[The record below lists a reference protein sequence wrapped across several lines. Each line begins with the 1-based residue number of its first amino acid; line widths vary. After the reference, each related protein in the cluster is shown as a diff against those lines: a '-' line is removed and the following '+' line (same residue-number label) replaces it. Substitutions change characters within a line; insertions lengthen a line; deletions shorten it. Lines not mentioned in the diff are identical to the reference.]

1 MRKLMS
7 SSVWIFGSGG
17 LIGTSLSARI
27 ENFPVQQV
35 RLHHRGVS
43 FPSIDPTPAGFDVYL
58 DLQESSHLDWVR
70 RHKRLPDPTE
80 MVLLGWGNVR
90 DPYHLSHTSAS
101 PHLTQEVAAASIMR
115 GARRIV
121 FAGTIDEYGH
131 EKGRR
136 YEERELPNPINSYVE
151 GKRQARRVLED
162 LCQTNDVAYVHCR
175 ISNVYGPTR
184 VSDSL
189 VQTLWKAHVQGTP
202 VNLGPCDVWR
212 DHIYVEDVSKAI
224 QLLLRSELSG
234 SVNIGVGESTQV
246 KQLAESLWRAFGED
260 LEDLRF
266 AEPTNNAKTE
276 HSPNWYLDLERM
288 AALDGWSPIYDLD
301 SGARDTNRRLISFHN
316 QQ

>member
-1 MRKLMS
+1 MVELKS
-7 SSVWIFGSGG
+7 SSVWILGSGG
-17 LIGTSLSARI
+17 LIGTSLSTRI
-27 ENFPVQQV
+27 ENFPIQQV
-35 RLHHRGVS
+35 RLHHRRIR
-43 FPSIDPTPAGFDVYL
+43 FPSIDRTPAGFDVYL

-90 DPYHLSHTSAS
+90 DPHHATHTSAS
-101 PHLTQEVAAASIMR
+101 PLLTEGMAAVSIMR

-136 YEERELPNPINSYVE
+136 YEERELPHPINSYVE

-184 VSDSL
+184 VSNSL

-202 VNLGPCDVWR
+202 VDLGPCDVWR
-212 DHIYVEDVSKAI
+212 DHIYVEDVSEAI
-224 QLLLRSELSG
+224 HLLLGSELAG
-234 SVNIGVGESTQV
+234 SVNIGFGEPTQV
-246 KQLAESLWRAFGED
+246 KQLAGSLWGAFGED

-266 AEPTNNAKTE
+266 AEPTDDAKTDP
-276 HSPNWYLDLERM
+276 SPNWYLDLERM
-288 AALDGWSPIYDLD
+288 AGADGWTPKHDLD
-301 SGARDTNRRLISFHN
+301 SGARDTNQRLISFHN
-316 QQ
+316 QK